1 MRLVLLSCALLLLA
15 TACSEY
21 SFLSPE
27 GRQLYRADVCGEFLS
42 PESITPNISGRG
54 RSCQVKEDEE
64 VESEDV
70 EY

>member
-1 MRLVLLSCALLLLA
+1 LLLL
-15 TACSEY
+15 TSACSQY

-27 GRQLYRADVCGEFLS
+27 GRKLYRADVCGEFLS
-42 PESITPNISGRG
+42 PESTTPNISGRG

-64 VESEDV
+64 VEEEDV